1 MNKLLWAL
9 FLSFFFSK
17 EGNSD
22 SKEYN
27 KFRDLLKKTYAHHC
41 QGCRVEKKAE
51 WARRR
56 EEGLGGWSNTSHS
69 VLSPQGGAL
78 GTLLGATLTLGFLP
92 GLANL
97 NLYFVRVDQKD
108 HIGDALQGGQL
119 PIIRGLQVEP
129 LQHPGH
135 EEEECLA
142 GHVLPYAGAGSCSEG
157 QVA

>member
-1 MNKLLWAL
+1 M
-9 FLSFFFSK
+9 
-17 EGNSD
+17 G
-22 SKEYN
+22 
-27 KFRDLLKKTYAHHC
+27 
-41 QGCRVEKKAE
+41 KKAE
-51 WARRR
+51 WTRRR
-56 EEGLGGWSNTSHS
+56 EEGREGRVTPLI
-69 VLSPQGGAL
+69 LCCGATQDGTL

-97 NLYFVRVDQKD
+97 NLYFVRVYQKD

-119 PIIRGLQVEP
+119 PIIWGLQVKP

-157 QVA
+157 QVAGGWRDELAPCGVQEALCGHGERIRQGPGPE